1 MRTLID
7 IPPNQ
12 IRLLEA
18 LTKATQLSR
27 SEIIRRAISA
37 YIEKNA
43 VVTPEVFGL
52 WRDQAEEGLAY
63 QKRVRSEW

>member
-12 IRLLEA
+12 IKALEA
-18 LTKATQLSR
+18 VTLATRLSR
-27 SEIIRRAISA
+27 SEIIRRAIAA
-37 YIEKNA
+37 YLEKHA
-43 VVTPEVFGL
+43 ATTPEAFGL
-52 WRDQAEEGLAY
+52 WRDQAEDGVAY